1 MLRQAKPLRFEEQE
15 VTHDALLQEIVAI
28 PQYTA
33 TVSDEIQQY
42 VSRQPFRALR
52 VVFFLDEGE
61 EGKEENQNQIEVNVA
76 LFQDQVRPFLR
87 KWMPLLARWF
97 GLVGNGG
104 CSSSSSSSSSL
115 MRRKVYLV
123 LTPHKKTTIGDEPLT
138 SRHVNSAYAFVCST
152 VMLVY
157 RKEEWF
163 KVLLHESY
171 HLFGLDWAS
180 KQKEEDDLQW
190 AVKRVFPVLQEVD
203 ALSLYETY
211 TEWWAEIWYV
221 LFWQYTRPDRS
232 IHWAIAEQRRFAV
245 SQCKV
250 ALAQQG
256 YTYDSFLEV
265 EPGGSE
271 YKGSE
276 YKESTPVF
284 AYHVS
289 KTLAMIFFNEWL
301 SFVWSLGQGYS
312 RDKGRGLIQGYSRD
326 KGQGESRGLI
336 QGESRG
342 LSQGGPFLSQSQ
354 IQGSAITKGFV
365 AFVES
370 KARDPISTQLL
381 RERRTT
387 RKRKPTKRGKSMR
400 MLSGHRAMQI

>member
-1 MLRQAKPLRFEEQE
+1 MVLPPVSRQSWSILRTCATMLRQAKPLRFEEQE
-15 VTHDALLQEIVAI
+15 VTHDTLLQEIVAI

-42 VSRQPFRALR
+42 VSHQPFRALR
-52 VVFFLDEGE
+52 VVFFLDEGKE
-61 EGKEENQNQIEVNVA
+61 GKQGKEEKQENQKQIEVNVA
-76 LFQDQVRPFLR
+76 LFQDQVRPFSR

-115 MRRKVYLV
+115 NKRKVYLV
-123 LTPHKKTTIGDEPLT
+123 LTPHQKTTQGDEPLT

-157 RKEEWF
+157 RNEEWF

-180 KQKEEDDLQW
+180 KESEEDNLQL

-211 TEWWAEIWYV
+211 TEWWAEIWYL
-221 LFWQYTRPDRS
+221 LFWQYTRRDRS

-265 EPGGSE
+265 EQGLSE
-271 YKGSE
+271 YKGSQ
-276 YKESTPVF
+276 YNESTPVF

-301 SFVWSLGQGYS
+301 SFVWSLGQGHS
-312 RDKGRGLIQGYSRD
+312 RDKGLI
-326 KGQGESRGLI
+326 
-336 QGESRG
+336 
-342 LSQGGPFLSQSQ
+342 QGGPFLSQSQ
-354 IQGSAITKGFV
+354 IQGSAITKGFA

-370 KARDPISTQLL
+370 KARDPLSTQLL
-381 RERRTT
+381 REKRTT
-387 RKRKPTKRGKSMR
+387 RKRKLTKRGKSMR